1 VPVSEV
7 NFYTSVID
15 FDMLENELNI
25 KIASVQKI
33 PPCLPLQK
41 GGINDPS
48 LAKRGE
54 GRFDQSKSC
63 LIRRSIL

>member
-33 PPCLPLQK
+33 PPY
-41 GGINDPS
+41 PS
-48 LAKRGE
+48 LTKRGE
-54 GRFDQSKSC
+54 GRFDQSKSR